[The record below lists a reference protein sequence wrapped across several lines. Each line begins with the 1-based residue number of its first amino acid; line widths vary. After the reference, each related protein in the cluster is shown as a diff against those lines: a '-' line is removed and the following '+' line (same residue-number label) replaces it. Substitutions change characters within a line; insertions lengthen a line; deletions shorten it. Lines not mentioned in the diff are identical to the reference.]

1 MYSINSLSTGFSHKD
16 YLNLQSEN
24 EKLQKEKSA
33 MESQLVI
40 YKLKYAESSSSL
52 MEAEDNRL
60 ILKKKNEDILE
71 KLKVKDEIIKNIVNE
86 RDNIRE
92 AYLTNSN
99 INRSET
105 FHNYQSSNSNTNNIS
120 MTQRNPLDSNNNNGN
135 YHTAAGNKISITQLQ
150 NKDKQM
156 RKMTNPILENNG
168 NRSILSRNAENLE
181 NRNIFDL
188 EKSSSINEDNN
199 NHFNN
204 NNKQHNKDYNF
215 ILGIG
220 NSNENLSV
228 KTNANNTARKSGGIM
243 GSIKNLFGDKSKKTS
258 ANN

>member
-16 YLNLQSEN
+16 YLNIQSEN
-24 EKLQKEKSA
+24 EKLQKEKAA

-40 YKLKYAESSSSL
+40 YKLKYAESSSNL

-71 KLKVKDEIIKNIVNE
+71 KLKIKDEIIKNLVSE

-92 AYLTNSN
+92 VYFSSSN
-99 INRSET
+99 TIRTET
-105 FHNYQSSNSNTNNIS
+105 FHNYQISNTNTNNIS
-120 MTQRNPLDSNNNNGN
+120 MTQRNPSDSNINNGN

-156 RKMTNPILENNG
+156 RKMTNTIMENNG
-168 NRSILSRNAENLE
+168 NKSILSRNTENLE
-181 NRNIFDL
+181 NRNIFEM
-188 EKSSSINEDNN
+188 EKSSITEDNN
-199 NHFNN
+199 NNHNN

-220 NSNENLSV
+220 NCNQNLSV

-243 GSIKNLFGDKSKKTS
+243 SSIKNLFGDKNKKTS
-258 ANN
+258 PNN